1 MGYIVPRD
9 RPAECRKCP
18 FCDRYTYDCRLQRES
33 YESFEEQIAG
43 CPLTACAGIG
53 SVRADA
59 GGIYLDG
66 QDATVEIMRAV
77 MTYMILQLKE
87 DNNVVDLNTITADRW
102 QARLV
107 LEVFPP
113 DMREEEQD
121 ATD

>member
-1 MGYIVPRD
+1 MSYIVPRD

-18 FCDRYTYDCRLQRES
+18 FCDRYTYDCRLQRVQH
-33 YESFEEQIAG
+33 ESFEEQIAG

-53 SVRADA
+53 GVKADA

-66 QDATVEIMRAV
+66 QDVTVEVMRAV

-87 DNNVVDLNTITADRW
+87 DGKGVELDTTTADRW

-113 DMREEEQD
+113 DIREEEQD
-121 ATD
+121 G

>member
-1 MGYIVPRD
+1 MAYIVPRD

-18 FCDRYTYDCRLQRES
+18 FCDRYTYDCRLQKVQ
-33 YESFEEQIAG
+33 YESFEEQITG
-43 CPLTACAGIG
+43 CPLVSSAGIG

-66 QDATVEIMRAV
+66 QDATVEVMRAV

-87 DNNVVDLNTITADRW
+87 NCKGVELDTITADRW

-113 DMREEEQD
+113 DIGEEQD
-121 ATD
+121 DT

>member
-1 MGYIVPRD
+1 MSYIVPRD

-18 FCDRYTYDCRLQRES
+18 FCDRYTYDCRLQRVQ

-43 CPLTACAGIG
+43 CPLVSRAGIG

-59 GGIYLDG
+59 SGIYLDG
-66 QDATVEIMRAV
+66 QDATVEVMRAV

-87 DNNVVDLNTITADRW
+87 DGKGVELDTTTADRW

-113 DMREEEQD
+113 DTGEEKEGQD
-121 ATD
+121 A